1 MSQGIQFIDIIFLGL
16 VAGFLVLRLRSVLGR
31 RTGNEK
37 QRDSFG
43 RERLEEGRADSP
55 DERPDNVVELPGRRA
70 GNGAEVRTAEPGSPL
85 DAGLTQI
92 RLADRSFEPD
102 QFLGGA
108 RKAFEMIVEAFA
120 KGDCQ
125 ALRPLLAD
133 DVYHDFEGAI
143 AEREGQGR
151 GLKTEIVSF
160 RQVRI
165 VGAEMRGRLAAVTVR
180 FVTEQVV
187 LTTDSEGRIIEG
199 DPSAPELVTDDWTFS
214 RDTSARDPN
223 WQLVGTATPDDE
235 A

>member
-37 QRDSFG
+37 QRDTLG
-43 RERLEEGRADSP
+43 RERLEEGRTEAP
-55 DERPDNVVELPGRRA
+55 DERPDNVVELPGRR
-70 GNGAEVRTAEPGSPL
+70 GGTGADVHTAEPGSPL

-92 RLADRSFEPD
+92 RLADRNFEPD

-108 RKAFEMIVEAFA
+108 RKAFEMIVESFA
-120 KGDCQ
+120 KGDCDT
-125 ALRPLLAD
+125 LRPLLAD

-151 GLKTEIVSF
+151 GLKTEIVAF

-165 VGAEMRGRLAAVTVR
+165 VGAEMRGRVAHVTVR

-187 LTTDSEGRIIEG
+187 LTTDSEGRIVEG
-199 DPSAPELVTDDWTFS
+199 DPSAPEIVTDDWTFA

-223 WQLVGTATPDDE
+223 WKLVGTATPEDD